1 MYPLDNFQDVS
12 QNYFNT
18 PETMNNVRQET
29 MNNVPQEQF
38 QSKPITKEDMMVVEN
53 LLAESHSNNNNPQN
67 NLVFEKFNYVPEV
80 PATNQGVSMTGM
92 AMPGLPAQATT
103 QVQTQPHAQTQATIP
118 PQAAVQSQVAA
129 VAQPLTQSQTENKAH
144 FTNQLENQDEGED
157 SKYRSLVETL
167 KFVCI
172 ISFALIINDVS
183 KYYIN
188 RSINQ
193 GQATHKFFLYYLA
206 LMGFLSVLFT
216 KLLDR
221 F

>member
-1 MYPLDNFQDVS
+1 
-12 QNYFNT
+12 
-18 PETMNNVRQET
+18 
-29 MNNVPQEQF
+29 
-38 QSKPITKEDMMVVEN
+38 
-53 LLAESHSNNNNPQN
+53 
-67 NLVFEKFNYVPEV
+67 
-80 PATNQGVSMTGM
+80 
-92 AMPGLPAQATT
+92 MPVLPTQATA
-103 QVQTQPHAQTQATIP
+103 QVQTQPHAQTQAQATTP

-129 VAQPLTQSQTENKAH
+129 SAQPLSAGQTGNKAH
-144 FTNQLENQDEGED
+144 FTNHLENQDEGED

-193 GQATHKFFLYYLA
+193 GEATHKFFLYYLA